1 MKKLFF
7 PILFVVGAL
16 AVMYGLW
23 LWFFC
28 RFYVDPGQMAVIV
41 AKTGKPLPPD
51 RILAQEGEAGVRE
64 QVLAEGRHFLNP
76 VLYDHEIVDLVEIPP
91 GAVGVVTAKVG
102 DNLPPGQFLANP
114 GQKGVW
120 RGTLGPGKY
129 RLNPY
134 GYQVDVIPAISVPI
148 GYVGVVTSL
157 SGEQAPEGKFAGAGQ
172 KGIREDVLQPGL
184 YYINNREY
192 KVDVLEIGVNQV
204 SLLGKTGGE
213 VIAKSQ
219 MQTSNVAME
228 QLERQVLT
236 TQMEKRQDY
245 LAERRRQA
253 PSEAT
258 MDLVSSQKKTRPAR
272 PDRPGVPQT
281 DAQQSQGGAS
291 SAILTLNQFVEFPS
305 RDGFEISLDMTVEFE
320 LLPENIAWIY
330 QRFGDLPAVVDKI
343 VMPQILS
350 VSRLKGSVYRATDFI
365 VGEGREKFQSDLT
378 ETLAKV
384 MSERRVNI
392 HNALIRH
399 VNVPM
404 QILDPIQQASIA
416 IEQDLTNKEKQN
428 TARKQAELNTEQT
441 LIQQRGEQVAQE
453 TERIKAQIQADREKE
468 VAQIQAETVR
478 KVATIDKETAIVRA
492 DRTRKLG
499 EAEAKVITLVDGEK
513 ARGFELKTAAFG
525 DPQAYALWE
534 FAGQLD
540 NKLKITILHSGPG
553 TLWTDLQQATMGD
566 LGGAN
571 LLKDKPAPSGK

>member
-1 MKKLFF
+1 MKKIA
-7 PILFVVGAL
+7 PILLLVAAL
-16 AVMYGLW
+16 AVTYGLW

-28 RFYVDPGQMAVIV
+28 RFYVEPGQMAVVV
-41 AKTGKPLPPD
+41 AKVGRPLPAD
-51 RILAQEGEAGVRE
+51 RILARDGESGIRE

-76 VLYDHEIVDLVEIPP
+76 VLYEHEILPLVEIPP

-102 DNLPPGQFLANP
+102 NNLPSGEFLAAP
-114 GQKGVW
+114 GQKGIW

-134 GYQVDVIPAISVPI
+134 GYQIDVIPAISVPI

-157 SGEQAPEGKFAGAGQ
+157 SGQQAPEGEFAAAGQ
-172 KGIREDVLQPGL
+172 KGIRQDILQPGL
-184 YYINNREY
+184 YYINQREY

-204 SLLGKTGGE
+204 SLLGRTGGE

-219 MQTSNVAME
+219 MLTRNVAMQELE
-228 QLERQVLT
+228 QQVLT

-245 LAERRRQA
+245 IAERRRQA
-253 PSEAT
+253 PAEAQ
-258 MDLVSSQKKTRPAR
+258 MEMVSQSARQPRAAR
-272 PDRPGVPQT
+272 PGAPQI
-281 DAQQSQGGAS
+281 DAQASMS

-365 VGEGREKFQSDLT
+365 VGEGREKFQTDLT
-378 ETLAKV
+378 ETLARV
-384 MSERRVNI
+384 MAERQVNI

-453 TERIKAQIQADREKE
+453 TTRITAQIMAEQEKE
-468 VAQIQAETVR
+468 VAQIKAETIR
-478 KVATIDKETAIVRA
+478 TVATIEQQTAVVHA

-499 EAEAKVITLVDGEK
+499 QAEAKVITLVDGEK

-525 DPQAYALWE
+525 DPHAFALWE
-534 FAGQLD
+534 FAEHLD
-540 NKLKITILHSGPG
+540 DKLKITILHSGPG
-553 TLWTDLQQATMGD
+553 TLWTDLQRATLGD
-566 LGGAN
+566 LGGAS
-571 LLKDKPAPSGK
+571 LLKTPPAAK